1 MEGSLKTGSAVK
13 STAGK
18 YYAVKKFLGTGGGGE
33 VYQVESGGSRYALKW
48 YFKQAATENQRE
60 ILENLIVSGAPD
72 DNFLWP
78 IDLISPSPEELGCV
92 TPLLPSSYKGFADL
106 VAGNAQMSFRNRSRA
121 AFNITK
127 GFQNLHRMGFC
138 CQSITFSNVFFDP
151 DIGNILIGDNDN
163 VVPQGVGKVS
173 ILGTPRFMAPE
184 MVRGE
189 AEPSVNTDLFS
200 LAVLLFYM
208 FMFHHPLE
216 GKKEAA
222 IKIFDDPTV
231 KKFFGA
237 EPVFVYDPNDDSNRP
252 VPGYQDAVIT
262 YWPIYPA
269 RLQKLFIDS
278 FTIGLK
284 DPARRVTEKQWL
296 DALVN
301 LIFDVFKCPACGA
314 EVFFDGEK
322 AEKGAAHTCWNCK
335 KQVPEP
341 KSFVIG
347 SDRIPLLPGTLLP
360 SHYITGN
367 YDISS
372 FAGTVI
378 QNPNN
383 PQILGL
389 RNDTQSNW
397 TYIKTDGTQVPV
409 PPGKSAMIAK
419 TAKVN
424 FGQKTGEFQ

>member
-1 MEGSLKTGSAVK
+1 
-13 STAGK
+13 
-18 YYAVKKFLGTGGGGE
+18 
-33 VYQVESGGSRYALKW
+33 
-48 YFKQAATENQRE
+48 
-60 ILENLIVSGAPD
+60 
-72 DNFLWP
+72 
-78 IDLISPSPEELGCV
+78 
-92 TPLLPSSYKGFADL
+92 
-106 VAGNAQMSFRNRSRA
+106 
-121 AFNITK
+121 
-127 GFQNLHRMGFC
+127 
-138 CQSITFSNVFFDP
+138 
-151 DIGNILIGDNDN
+151 
-163 VVPQGVGKVS
+163 
-173 ILGTPRFMAPE
+173 MAPE
-184 MVRGE
+184 IVREE
-189 AEPSVNTDLFS
+189 AEPSRNTDLFS

-208 FMFHHPLE
+208 FMFHNPLE

-222 IKIFDDPTV
+222 IKIFDGPAM
-231 KKFFGA
+231 KKIYGL

-252 VPGYQDAVIT
+252 VPGYQDAVIE

-278 FTIGLK
+278 FTTGLK

-301 LIFDVFKCPACGA
+301 LIFDVLKCPACGA

-322 AEKGAAHTCWNCK
+322 AEKGAAHTCWHCK

-341 KSFVIG
+341 ISFVIG
-347 SDRIPLLPGTLLP
+347 GDRIPLLPGTQLP
-360 SHYITGN
+360 SHYIAGD

-397 TYIKTDGTQVPV
+397 TYTKTDGTQVPV
-409 PPGKSAMIAK
+409 PPGKSAILAK